1 LLKILNFHI
10 IYLFISQFSTI
21 KFSGVKVMKI
31 KVLYSALFILASSL
45 CIFGQLTLPRESQ
58 RQEISQTVGDT
69 KISIIYHRP
78 NAKGRTIWGCQTA
91 DVIPKGG
98 VTYPCLVPNGQVWRT
113 GANEATVFEVSN
125 DITVGGQK
133 LSKGKYSLHTIPNG
147 SEWTII
153 FNKTWNQWGSFSY
166 DAKEDAL
173 RVNVKPT
180 SSDFHETM
188 AIEIEDVTANSAQI
202 VIRWEKVAVPF
213 TVDVGDVSGR
223 LLTDVRRRMNAE
235 PVQMANYI
243 LGQKLTANYEE
254 ALNWLDASIK
264 TRETFANL
272 QTKARLLAEMG
283 RTQEAIAAG
292 ERAVQVGKAATPAV
306 NTAAFE
312 KVLTEW
318 KTKK

>member
-1 LLKILNFHI
+1 
-10 IYLFISQFSTI
+10 
-21 KFSGVKVMKI
+21 MKI
-31 KVLYSALFILASSL
+31 KVLYSALFILASSV

-69 KISIIYHRP
+69 KVSIVYHRP
-78 NAKGRTIWGCQTA
+78 NVKGRAIWGCQTA

-98 VTYPCLVPNGQVWRT
+98 VTYPCLVPTGQVWRT
-113 GANEATVFEVSN
+113 GANEATVFEISN
-125 DITVGGQK
+125 DINVGGQK
-133 LSKGKYSLHTIPNG
+133 LPKGKYSLHTIPNG

-180 SSDFHETM
+180 ESDFHETM
-188 AIEIEDVTANSAQI
+188 AIEIENVTANTAQV

-213 TVDVGDVSGR
+213 TIDVGDVSGR

-235 PVQMANYI
+235 PVQMANYV
-243 LGQKLTANYEE
+243 LNQKITGSYEE
-254 ALNWLDASIK
+254 ALGWLDASIK

-283 RTQEAIAAG
+283 KTQEAIAAG
-292 ERAVQVGKAATPAV
+292 EKAVQVGKAATPAA

-312 KVLTEW
+312 KVLAEW
-318 KTKK
+318 KAKK